1 MGWRIPSLFK
11 SSNVLSHQLSHLTT
25 VTQIH
30 LAKATKPPQLLKA
43 PFKLAVHTANDYANG
58 KAADMAS

>member
-25 VTQIH
+25 QIH
-30 LAKATKPPQLLKA
+30 LAKVTKPPQLLKA

-58 KAADMAS
+58 RAADMAS